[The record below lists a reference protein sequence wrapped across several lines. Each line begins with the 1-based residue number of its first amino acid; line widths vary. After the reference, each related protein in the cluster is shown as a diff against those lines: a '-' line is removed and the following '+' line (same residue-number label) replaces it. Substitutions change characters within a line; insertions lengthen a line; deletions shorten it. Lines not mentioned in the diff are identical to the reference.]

1 MVDFQSREPRTRED
15 DEEEESGT
23 DEQEPDEED
32 SAPETTPDEG
42 ETESEQRPAA
52 DETAGSIAYAVVTVS
67 GQRSL
72 SEDTQ
77 GDTVV
82 EIIEDAGARVT
93 TRDLINSSYDGVQS
107 SISTLAKRDDVDAI
121 VTIGGTGVEPA
132 DVTVEAIEPL
142 FDKRLPGF
150 GEMFRRLA
158 AEDIGSAVVGTRAAA
173 GIIAG
178 TPVFAVPG
186 TIGGAVLAAEDI
198 IIPEAG
204 GLAAAAKPP
213 ETTDD

>member
-1 MVDFQSREPRTRED
+1 MVDFQSREPRTRD
-15 DEEEESGT
+15 DESEEDG
-23 DEQEPDEED
+23 DENED
-32 SAPETTPDEG
+32 SAEQDSGPENGADE
-42 ETESEQRPAA
+42 ETETVPERGRAT
-52 DETAGSIAYAVVTVS
+52 DERAEAIAYAVVTVS

-82 EIIEDAGARVT
+82 EIIENAGARVT
-93 TRDLINSSYDGVQS
+93 TRDLINASYDGVQS
-107 SISTLAKRDDVDAI
+107 TITTLAKRDDVDAV

-132 DVTVEAIEPL
+132 DVTVEAMEPL

-150 GEMFRRLA
+150 GELFRRLA
-158 AEDIGSAVVGTRAAA
+158 AADRGSEVVGTRVTA
-173 GIIAG
+173 GIVAG

-186 TIGGAVLAAEDI
+186 TIDGAVLATEDI
-198 IIPEAG
+198 IVPEAG

-213 ETTDD
+213 EE